1 MTSEYDEATTFDLTD
16 NHAAVKLSADWGI
29 GNAVNGGII
38 MSLLARATSAVSR
51 GSGGH
56 GDVLGLSAVFLSPGT
71 DGEGQTTTDVLRSGR
86 SMTTA
91 QTVLTQD
98 ATERVRAFVTLGD
111 IERYAEPVTLNP
123 QPPAMLEPDACVS
136 SSDAPPEALSQSGL
150 LSRVDIRLDPA
161 CVGWAVGQPSGN
173 GELRGW
179 IRFTDGREP
188 DLHSLLLFLD
198 AFPPV
203 TFDLGAKGWVP
214 TVQFSGYLH
223 ARPAPG
229 WLQVR
234 TRTTTVAGGLHEEDA
249 QIWDSTGRLVAQSR
263 QLASARF

>member
-1 MTSEYDEATTFDLTD
+1 MTSEYDEATTFELTG
-16 NHAAVKLSADWGI
+16 NRATARLSSDWGI

-38 MSLLARATSAVSR
+38 MSLLAQVTSSVSR
-51 GSGGH
+51 SAGGH
-56 GDVLGLSAVFLSPGT
+56 GDVLGLSAVFLSPGA
-71 DGEGQTTTDVLRSGR
+71 DGAAEVSTDVLRNGR

-91 QTVLTQD
+91 QTLLSQED
-98 ATERVRAFVTLGD
+98 ERVRAFVTLGD
-111 IERYAEPVTLNP
+111 IDRYAEPITLNP
-123 QPPAMLEPDACVS
+123 QPPAMPEPDACVR
-136 SSDAPPEALSQSGL
+136 SSDAPPDALSQSGL

-179 IRFTDGREP
+179 IRFADGREP